1 MRGRDDKKYE
11 TTLPRNTDTFSVSHY
26 PLEVFLRLLLLHLF
40 LFIPCSYQKKEY
52 IYILLEGDGRPSNLK
67 PQLWLKKNE
76 RKKKSPRFVFLLF
89 TSLQDP
95 ALHEGSFPSLVL
107 TLDNIL
113 VGQSPTSPA
122 CVIKDRYIHR
132 HNTN

>member
-1 MRGRDDKKYE
+1 MTVGQVILNLNYGLKRKK
-11 TTLPRNTDTFSVSHY
+11 
-26 PLEVFLRLLLLHLF
+26 
-40 LFIPCSYQKKEY
+40 
-52 IYILLEGDGRPSNLK
+52 
-67 PQLWLKKNE
+67 E
-76 RKKKSPRFVFLLF
+76 RKKKVLDFFLLLF

>member
-1 MRGRDDKKYE
+1 MTKNTKQLYLEIQIHFPYLIILLKYSFVCCYF
-11 TTLPRNTDTFSVSHY
+11 TYF
-26 PLEVFLRLLLLHLF
+26 FLF
-40 LFIPCSYQKKEY
+40 LALTKKRIY

-76 RKKKSPRFVFLLF
+76 RKKKSPRFFFLLF